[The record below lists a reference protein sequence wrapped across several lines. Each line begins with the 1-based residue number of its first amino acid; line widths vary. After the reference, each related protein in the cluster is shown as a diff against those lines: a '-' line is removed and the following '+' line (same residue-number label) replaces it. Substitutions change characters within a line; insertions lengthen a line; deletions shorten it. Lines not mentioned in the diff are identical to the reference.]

1 MMGMLYLLALYLQT
15 VGGLGAVDTA
25 KVLLGATIAVIIT
38 NPIGALLARRRR
50 FLLPVVAGML
60 LMTVGCVGVLL
71 GIKADSNVVILGGLI
86 GLGVAV
92 GIQTTPVSTLQVSSA
107 DGTKGAVSGIVA
119 ITFGLSTAMG
129 IALATAIIQNVAIG
143 SLHGATGANQLEG
156 ISHQEL
162 LDILTGIR
170 PMSDLSSAG
179 QQIITGAFD
188 KGAVMTSAI
197 FAVLALLGVG
207 VAVKTLR
214 NIALA
219 DD

>member
-1 MMGMLYLLALYLQT
+1 
-15 VGGLGAVDTA
+15 
-25 KVLLGATIAVIIT
+25 
-38 NPIGALLARRRR
+38 
-50 FLLPVVAGML
+50 
-60 LMTVGCVGVLL
+60 
-71 GIKADSNVVILGGLI
+71 
-86 GLGVAV
+86 
-92 GIQTTPVSTLQVSSA
+92 
-107 DGTKGAVSGIVA
+107 
-119 ITFGLSTAMG
+119 MG